1 MGMRPILVSTF
12 VLLSASAGVAQSV
25 NLEVAKAIKEFADDI
40 CGVYELSGERQET
53 ELKGVA
59 AARVKG
65 FVAKLAELGIEGS
78 AVLKAEEYSNV
89 RSEELGTEL
98 QDIRKCRRSV
108 WEDMNEAL
116 IVSPEQSGALDRLPR
131 MGGSG
136 NA

>member
-1 MGMRPILVSTF
+1 MVIRPILVSF
-12 VLLSASAGVAQSV
+12 LVLLSAPAAVAQSV

-78 AVLKAEEYSNV
+78 AALKAEEYTNV

-98 QDIRKCRRSV
+98 KDIRKCRRSV
-108 WEDMNEAL
+108 WDDMNEAL
-116 IVSPEQSGALDRLPR
+116 IESPEQSGALDGAPILRR
-131 MGGSG
+131 SD
-136 NA
+136 NV